1 MQKLRPVPPPKPHR
15 LSLSDILGMVL
26 SRGSGEHDK
35 VALGRSARGETTIEV
50 EVRTREDETVVDA
63 EKRAV
68 EVYERL
74 RAKYPMSTGYVG
86 ANDK

>member
-1 MQKLRPVPPPKPHR
+1 MQTLREVPPPKPHR

-50 EVRTREDETVVDA
+50 EVRTRDNETVLDA
-63 EKRAV
+63 EKRAT

-74 RAKYPMSTGYVG
+74 RGKYPMSSGYVG
-86 ANDK
+86 G